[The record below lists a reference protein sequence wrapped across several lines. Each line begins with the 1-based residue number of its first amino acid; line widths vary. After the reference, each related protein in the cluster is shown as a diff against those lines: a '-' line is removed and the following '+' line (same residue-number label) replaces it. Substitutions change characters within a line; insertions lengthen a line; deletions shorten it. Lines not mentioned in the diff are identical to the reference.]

1 MGEKSHWLGKIFAI
15 HIPGKVL
22 VCITELK
29 NSQLNNELHTW
40 AKEEFILVHS
50 LKHVG
55 TKHTEMVSTA
65 FFLIM
70 IVFICNDLTCRLIYN
85 GLKIEIIKMYCSTM

>member
-22 VCITELK
+22 VHYRIKKL
-29 NSQLNNELHTW
+29 SQLNNELHTW

-55 TKHTEMVSTA
+55 TKHRDGIHS
-65 FFLIM
+65 FFYD
-70 IVFICNDLTCRLIYN
+70 NDSFHL
-85 GLKIEIIKMYCSTM
+85 